1 MEYARVEIY
10 ANKYILLIYSNWNGN
25 RFMILGIS
33 IIIDNQYLC
42 ICYDKIANDWFIIGV
57 YEDQVTRIRQ
67 AFDGA
72 LDS

>member
-42 ICYDKIANDWFIIGV
+42 IGYDKIANDWFIIGV